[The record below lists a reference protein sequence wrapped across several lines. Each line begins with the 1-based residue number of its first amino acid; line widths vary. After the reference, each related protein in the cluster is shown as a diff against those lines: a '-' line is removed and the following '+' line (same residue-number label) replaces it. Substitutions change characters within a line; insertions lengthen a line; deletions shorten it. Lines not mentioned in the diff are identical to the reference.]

1 MLIHWLE
8 QHMLPC
14 PVKSI
19 FGIECPGCGMQRS
32 FIAFMH
38 GNFAESFL
46 LYPALIPILLMMGLL
61 LTHLFFKFNNGAVW
75 LKNIFI
81 LNAILIF
88 GSYFGRL
95 LISTI

>member
-1 MLIHWLE
+1 
-8 QHMLPC
+8 
-14 PVKSI
+14 
-19 FGIECPGCGMQRS
+19 
-32 FIAFMH
+32 
-38 GNFAESFL
+38 
-46 LYPALIPILLMMGLL
+46 MMGLL
-61 LTHLFFKFNNGAVW
+61 ITHLFFKFNNGGVW